1 MQIIEECAAFLS
13 DFEVRQHLLKQK
25 QHREAA
31 GPKASRNYTENVL
44 TVEYE
49 VSFGVNVIHSK
60 LLKAL
65 EYLAASTS
73 KKLSK
78 EEQVT
83 NLLSYFATL
92 PLTKMERLQLINL
105 VPSSMVEFYL
115 VLIIIVSLFSI
126 FIVLDC

>member
-1 MQIIEECAAFLS
+1 MQIIEECSAFLS

-49 VSFGVNVIHSK
+49 VSFGVNYIHFF
-60 LLKAL
+60 LFKAL
-65 EYLAASTS
+65 EYLAASPS
-73 KKLSK
+73 KKLTK

-83 NLLSYFATL
+83 KLLTYLATL
-92 PLTKMERLQLINL
+92 PITKMERLQLINL

-115 VLIIIVSLFSI
+115 VLLRII
-126 FIVLDC
+126 